1 MSIRDPKPETGNP
14 EHGTGNPEHETRDPK
29 PETRGPLLR
38 VTHLKKYFTGGA
50 GLFKKN
56 STTVKAVDD
65 VSLEVHSGETL
76 GLVGESGC
84 GKSTLGRCVLR
95 LIEPTKG
102 HIELDGED
110 LLSLDPARLRKKRR
124 DMQIIFQDPYS
135 SLNPRMRIGAAI
147 EEPLII
153 HKMGMKAERKQRV
166 AELLRL
172 VGLEPVDATRYPHE
186 FSGGQR
192 QRIGIA
198 RALASGPKFIVAD
211 EPVSSLDVSIQAQI
225 VNLLDEL
232 QEKFHLTFLFISH
245 GLPVIRHICHRVA
258 VMYLGKIV
266 EEAPSEMLFEK
277 PLHPYTQLL
286 LAAVPE
292 PDPAVHKE
300 KKEAKGEVPS
310 ASNPPPGC
318 HFHTRCPE
326 VMDKCRQWE
335 PDLVEVAPG
344 HKVACFLHHEVVKRS
359 G

>member
-1 MSIRDPKPETGNP
+1 
-14 EHGTGNPEHETRDPK
+14 
-29 PETRGPLLR
+29 
-38 VTHLKKYFTGGA
+38 
-50 GLFKKN
+50 
-56 STTVKAVDD
+56 
-65 VSLEVHSGETL
+65 
-76 GLVGESGC
+76 
-84 GKSTLGRCVLR
+84 
-95 LIEPTKG
+95 
-102 HIELDGED
+102 
-110 LLSLDPARLRKKRR
+110 
-124 DMQIIFQDPYS
+124 
-135 SLNPRMRIGAAI
+135 
-147 EEPLII
+147 
-153 HKMGMKAERKQRV
+153 MGSKAERKQRV

-172 VGLEPVDATRYPHE
+172 VGLEPADARRYPHE

-300 KKEAKGEVPS
+300 RKEAKGEVPS

-318 HFHTRCPE
+318 HFHTRCPD

-335 PDLVEVAPG
+335 PDLVEVQPG
-344 HKVACFLHHEVVKRS
+344 HKVACFLHHEVVKRQ
-359 G
+359 